1 MVFMVVRAD
10 LSTLDPPV
18 MEGVDELLAVS
29 LKSSDSVSFK
39 CICPFQHDT
48 TMDCCDVMMDCFFP
62 EIQGCCEE
70 SSPRRQW

>member
-1 MVFMVVRAD
+1 MLNHLFMVVRGD

-39 CICPFQHDT
+39 MYLPLSTRYYD
-48 TMDCCDVMMDCFFP
+48 
-62 EIQGCCEE
+62 GLL
-70 SSPRRQW
+70 